1 MLDISTVYT
10 DTRLYCPCPLCLVWP
25 VIGLGKN
32 TTITLTISSHAADTD
47 TDTTAPR

>member
-1 MLDISTVYT
+1 MLDISTQT
-10 DTRLYCPCPLCLVWP
+10 HGRLCLAWP